1 MIRVLIADDQGLLVG
16 ALSALLNLEKDIEV
30 VATCR
35 SGDGVVEA
43 VREHNVDVALLD
55 IEMPGRTGLELA
67 ADLAGSSCK
76 VLIVT
81 TFGRPGY
88 LRTAL
93 EAGASG
99 FVVKDTPPDQLADAV
114 RRTHAGLRVVDPQ
127 VAEESLFTPPS
138 PLTAREVEVARE
150 ALTGAEIKQIA
161 ARLNLSTGTVRNY
174 ISAIMTKTGAPNR
187 FAAARTCDD
196 NGWL

>member
-1 MIRVLIADDQGLLVG
+1 MIRVLIADDQALLVG
-16 ALSALLNLEKDIEV
+16 ALSALLDLEPDIEV
-30 VATCR
+30 VATCS

-43 VREHNVDVALLD
+43 VTEHSVDVALLD
-55 IEMPGRTGLELA
+55 IEMPGRTGLEVA
-67 ADLAGSSCK
+67 AELPCQ
-76 VLIVT
+76 VIIVT

-93 EAGASG
+93 ETGAVG
-99 FVVKDTPPDQLADAV
+99 FVVKDTPPEQLAEAV
-114 RRTHAGLRVVDPQ
+114 RRAHAGLRTVDPR
-127 VAEESLFTPPS
+127 VAENSLFTPPS

-150 ALTGAEIKQIA
+150 ALSGAEIKEIA
-161 ARLNLSTGTVRNY
+161 ARLSLSHGTVRNH

-187 FAAARTCDD
+187 YAAARTCND

>member
-35 SGDGVVEA
+35 TGDGVVDA

-67 ADLAGSSCK
+67 ADLAGSPCK
-76 VLIVT
+76 VVIVT

-93 EAGASG
+93 EAGAAG
-99 FVVKDTPPDQLADAV
+99 FIVKDTP
-114 RRTHAGLRVVDPQ
+114 RI
-127 VAEESLFTPPS
+127 SS
-138 PLTAREVEVARE
+138 PTQYG
-150 ALTGAEIKQIA
+150 ALTLACGWSTR
-161 ARLNLSTGTVRNY
+161 RLRKNPCSPHR
-174 ISAIMTKTGAPNR
+174 R
-187 FAAARTCDD
+187 H
-196 NGWL
+196 

>member
-16 ALSALLNLEKDIEV
+16 ALSALLNLENDIEV

-35 SGDGVVEA
+35 TGDGVVDA

-67 ADLAGSSCK
+67 ADLAGSPCK
-76 VLIVT
+76 VVIVT

-93 EAGASG
+93 EAGAAG
-99 FVVKDTPPDQLADAV
+99 FIVKDTPPDQLADAV